1 MANPGLS
8 QVQLPVEAA
17 VDAEAATAGPLV
29 KAATS
34 KNSPSIVGNVALD
47 PTQTEQILQNMQ
59 QMLDQKTGFFSQLN
73 SGLEDISAWGSGGKN
88 GPTQALALR
97 SAERRKDEEDIQKL
111 RMDMAMTRASAA
123 QQENLGKSLDKLT
136 SGAGG
141 KGTFS
146 IVDPQVM
153 QEVDRLK
160 GLRRY
165 AEAEKFYQDSLKKA
179 AEVYAAP
186 GMDKPEISQSVWD
199 PEQNKY
205 VTKLVSAREY
215 RQNLANG
222 TGEETPESMASMRA
236 ILQRQKEMPDG
247 GMLPALT
254 KAVYG
259 QESSSGKADTSK
271 PNYAGAVG
279 PMQILP
285 KTFEGLKEKNL
296 IPKDY
301 DINNEAHNKEAGFAL
316 LSDYA
321 KTYNNDPDKILAAY
335 YAGPKAINAD
345 GSINRDWKDTKNDK
359 APTVGQYIDQVKA
372 RILAANPAA
381 AQAAAV
387 SNNVPGRPPKPVS
400 AQELQRQEEIGTAY
414 QKEAAKTTAEAS
426 RKSTEKFLENTDAG
440 VVNTQKTLSTRLGTL
455 VDKYKDDPKVVNLI
469 NGPGMGNAVATALRD
484 GLQTPFGSVGFQNL
498 EDAYQKSL
506 KGVLPHQIEAR
517 QEIAQILAAYSLEVS
532 RSSSGQGSV
541 SDFERSMFKQ
551 IAGST
556 SNSMELLSKVQK
568 TMAAK
573 ADFAQRSR
581 DLYDQEV
588 TAKNGN
594 VNFAVFQ
601 ASPAYKNA
609 ANQYFAE
616 LQAINGPLKQT
627 ASSEQKGNQPPP
639 PKWKHTEEDYA
650 KYKKING
657 LS

>member
-1 MANPGLS
+1 MADPGLS
-8 QVQLPVEAA
+8 QAQLPAA
-17 VDAEAATAGPLV
+17 APAAADTTQEGGALV
-29 KAATS
+29 KAAPS
-34 KNSPSIVGNVALD
+34 KTSPSVVGNVPLD
-47 PTQTEQILQNMQ
+47 PTQTEQILSNMQ
-59 QMLDQKTGFFSQLN
+59 QMLDQKTGFFSQLS

-97 SAERRKDEEDIQKL
+97 GAERRKEEEDIQKL
-111 RMDMAMTRASAA
+111 RMDMAMTKASAA
-123 QQENLGKSLDKLT
+123 QQANLNKSLDQLT

-141 KGTFS
+141 KGAFS
-146 IVDPQVM
+146 IVDPEVM
-153 QEVDRLK
+153 NEVKRLQK
-160 GLRRY
+160 LNRPV
-165 AEAEKFYQDSLKKA
+165 EAEKFYQESLKKA

-186 GMDKPEISQSVWD
+186 GMDKPEIPQLVLD
-199 PEQNKY
+199 PETNTWVIKN
-205 VTKLVSAREY
+205 VSAREY
-215 RQNLANG
+215 RQNLANE
-222 TGEETPESMASMRA
+222 TGRETPESMAAMKA
-236 ILQRQKEMPDG
+236 ALKAQKEMPEG
-247 GMLPALT
+247 GMLPELT

-285 KTFEGLKEKNL
+285 KTFEGLKEKGL

-301 DINNEAHNKEAGFAL
+301 DINNEAHNKQAGFAL

-335 YAGPKAINAD
+335 YAGPSAINSD
-345 GSINRDWKDTKNDK
+345 GTINRDWKDKQNDK
-359 APTVGQYIDQVKA
+359 APTVGQYIDQVKS
-372 RILAANPAA
+372 RILANNPAA
-381 AQAAAV
+381 AQAATTPTGA
-387 SNNVPGRPPKPVS
+387 PAKPVS
-400 AQELQRQEEIGTAY
+400 AQQVQQKQEIDQAY
-414 QKEAAKTTAEAS
+414 QKEAAKTTAESS
-426 RKSTEKFLENTDAG
+426 RKATEKFLENTDAG

-484 GLQTPFGSVGFQNL
+484 GLQTPFGSVGFSNL

-573 ADFAQRSR
+573 ADFAQRAR
-581 DLYDQEV
+581 DLYDAEV

-594 VNFAVFQ
+594 VNLTVFQ

-609 ANQYFAE
+609 ANAYFNE

-627 ASSEQKGNQPPP
+627 ASAEQKGNQPPA
-639 PKWKHTEEDYA
+639 PKWNHSEAEYA
-650 KYKKING
+650 AYKKSKG